1 MHKKGGRGSRDNDNE
16 LAFFAPP
23 IPNQKGEKMGAYAV
37 GNDKLIRELRA
48 KLRQKE
54 FHIVQERRK
63 SSDRRIAFFSYYEY
77 DRRIGERRYES
88 NCR

>member
-1 MHKKGGRGSRDNDNE
+1 M
-16 LAFFAPP
+16 
-23 IPNQKGEKMGAYAV
+23 YAV
-37 GNDKLIRELRA
+37 GMENEKLIRALRA

>member
-1 MHKKGGRGSRDNDNE
+1 M
-16 LAFFAPP
+16 
-23 IPNQKGEKMGAYAV
+23 YAV
-37 GNDKLIRELRA
+37 GMENEKLIRALRA

-54 FHIVQERRK
+54 FYIVQKRRK
-63 SSDRRIAFFSYYEY
+63 TDRRIAFFSYYEY